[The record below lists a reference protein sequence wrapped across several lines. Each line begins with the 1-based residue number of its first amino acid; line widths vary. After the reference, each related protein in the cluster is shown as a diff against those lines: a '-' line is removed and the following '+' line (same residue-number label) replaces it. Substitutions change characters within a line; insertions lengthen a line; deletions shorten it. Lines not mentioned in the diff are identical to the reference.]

1 METREYKCSFGNV
14 IVTIDGNNC
23 NGSYQTNG
31 QFNGTIDG
39 DIVKA
44 KWTNDGKEGLI
55 ELDLSNNKLEGK
67 WKQGLDEG
75 PMRGRWEGV
84 LIEDLN
90 TDDSNPFDSGLEDDP
105 FGPSTEDDDNQLSN
119 AFDSNEL
126 IYNLFIS
133 GDANNRDNEIS
144 DELVSSICY
153 WATSN
158 GVERD
163 DIIINKVFDAE
174 EYNSFCELFIPLPAD
189 ISGVL
194 PSLLKT
200 LYPLKE
206 CNYWIYWHEDGVN
219 TSEINLKGDPNW
231 DLDSQDNL
239 FVDTS
244 DPDSTEG
251 DGYLAEVFSE
261 IKDDGA
267 KSKTETLKISFNQEY
282 EHLLPHEITLYT
294 KAISRSDLKNI
305 NQTAFDEYLEEF
317 EENRSSFAFADC
329 DDFTDVLSSDLKANE
344 INTLISNGDV
354 TNNLSNI
361 VKSKDDSSDY
371 QLVFFYIYEECDWEE
386 MICDVETEELSKI
399 WYKINWEILGQLKYI
414 DSIDIMSDEDGD
426 VLNTIYPC
434 TDGAS
439 PGNKYDGKT
448 FVMVTDGQDNI
459 LINATEVDG
468 LDLSEFNN
476 L

>member
-1 METREYKCSFGNV
+1 MLFPDCNMETREYKCSFGNV

-31 QFNGTIDG
+31 QFIGIIDG

-67 WKQGLDEG
+67 WKKGLVEG

-84 LIEDLN
+84 LIDDLN
-90 TDDSNPFDSGLEDDP
+90 TDDSNPFDNGLEDD
-105 FGPSTEDDDNQLSN
+105 G
-119 AFDSNEL
+119 
-126 IYNLFIS
+126 
-133 GDANNRDNEIS
+133 
-144 DELVSSICY
+144 
-153 WATSN
+153 ATS
-158 GVERD
+158 
-163 DIIINKVFDAE
+163 
-174 EYNSFCELFIPLPAD
+174 
-189 ISGVL
+189 
-194 PSLLKT
+194 KT
-200 LYPLKE
+200 
-206 CNYWIYWHEDGVN
+206 V
-219 TSEINLKGDPNW
+219 
-231 DLDSQDNL
+231 
-239 FVDTS
+239 
-244 DPDSTEG
+244 
-251 DGYLAEVFSE
+251 
-261 IKDDGA
+261 
-267 KSKTETLKISFNQEY
+267 TLEISFNQEY
-282 EHLLPHEITLYT
+282 EHLLPYEITLYA
-294 KAISRSDLKNI
+294 KAISRSDLKNM

-329 DDFTDVLSSDLKANE
+329 DDFTDVLSNDLKANE
-344 INTLISNGDV
+344 INTLITNGSV
-354 TNNLSNI
+354 TNNLNNVVKNI
-361 VKSKDDSSDY
+361 DDSGEC
-371 QLVFFYIYEECDWEE
+371 QLVFFYVYEECDWEE
-386 MICDVETEELSKI
+386 MIYDVETEELSKI

-468 LDLSEFNN
+468 LDLSEFND